1 MILLKKLMDQEILN
15 KALKIKTSNL
25 QKKEIIKP
33 STYRVFPFLL
43 HDDPF
48 SLCLR
53 LRFDLC
59 CRIV

>member
-15 KALKIKTSNL
+15 KALKIKTPNL

-43 HDDPF
+43 HNDPF

-53 LRFDLC
+53 L
-59 CRIV
+59 